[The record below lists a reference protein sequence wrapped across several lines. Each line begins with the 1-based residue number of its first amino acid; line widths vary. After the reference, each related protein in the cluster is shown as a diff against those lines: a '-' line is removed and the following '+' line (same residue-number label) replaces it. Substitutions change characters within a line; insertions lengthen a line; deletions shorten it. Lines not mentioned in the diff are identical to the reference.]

1 LRSRASTASY
11 DPRCGRI
18 RRRRHAIPNPDF
30 HAVAE
35 SWHDFYLTAGAS
47 AATLIGLLFVGL
59 SINLDAFTADEGAT
73 LRLLAEQAFSNLIYV
88 LLIALFVLIP
98 NQDPESL
105 TIELG
110 IIGAFGVVRVAR
122 RWRTFG
128 GRGDRFGHRAYL
140 LRRVGLPGLASLGLV
155 LVALWISRDWFSA
168 FFWLVGVVLVYLM
181 SAADSAW
188 DLLVEVG
195 RERRRNRD

>member
-1 LRSRASTASY
+1 MA
-11 DPRCGRI
+11 PRPH
-18 RRRRHAIPNPDF
+18 RRNVAIPSSDF

-35 SWHDFYLTAGAS
+35 SWHDFYLTAGAAS
-47 AATLIGLLFVGL
+47 ATLIGLLFVGL
-59 SINLDAFTADEGAT
+59 SINLDAFTADNGTA

-88 LLIALFVLIP
+88 LLIALFALIP
-98 NQDPESL
+98 NQDPQSL
-105 TIELG
+105 TFELG

-140 LRRVGLPGLASLGLV
+140 LRRVGLPGLAGVGLI
-155 LVALWISRDWFSA
+155 LVALWMSQEWISA
-168 FFWLVGVVLVYLM
+168 YFWLVGIVLIYLM

-195 RERRRNRD
+195 RERRRTKS